1 MSLNA
6 YILLSLADCIMA
18 YQRPGFEMNSL
29 RFPRIWCLLEFENGE
44 RMGSSPS
51 NWDIYIYVMEYDP
64 VSHEEFARHVVDS
77 L

>member
-6 YILLSLADCIMA
+6 YILLSLADCIVA
-18 YQRPGFEMNSL
+18 YQRQGFEMNSL

-51 NWDIYIYVMEYDP
+51 IYSYIYVMEYDP
-64 VSHEEFARHVVDS
+64 VSHEEFAKHVVDS